1 MSNSTLQD
9 YKPIIAIG
17 VPVHG
22 FSRKLCRSIKAIS
35 RQSCF
40 DQLPIS
46 LFIVNSGDV
55 FSPEVLG
62 GCINRFSLVIIDSVK
77 PNFYWAASVER
88 IYDLFH
94 SSICSHLLL
103 INHDCNLSPSCLEN
117 LLLANA
123 SLGANSV
130 CHSVVLDARTH
141 AIWWAG
147 THTRGFS
154 RHKFLY
160 RANSVFN
167 LPPSPYLSDS
177 AMGQT
182 LLMPKS
188 AVKQKWLY
196 ASSFPHYFADS
207 VQTSHMRRNG
217 CPVYVIPDAISY
229 TDQSDLGFKK
239 QWLEPITFH
248 KLFRSYLHPKSSR
261 NLLSSYLSEWHH
273 YDRLYLKIIMS
284 FYVASGKFLKALSEF
299 LQLNFSL
306 ASIMGTTSHRRKR

>member
-1 MSNSTLQD
+1 MKKLKLKK
-9 YKPIIAIG
+9 YKIQLAIG

-22 FSRKLCRSIKAIS
+22 YSPKLLRSIKSIS
-35 RQSCF
+35 KQTCF
-40 DQLPIS
+40 DLLTIS

-55 FSPEVLG
+55 FPLEVFG
-62 GCINRFSLVIIDSVK
+62 VCIDKFSRVIIHSVK
-77 PNFYWAASVER
+77 PDFYWAASVER

-94 SSICSHLLL
+94 SSLCSHLLL
-103 INHDCNLSPSCLEN
+103 INHDCHLSPSCLEN

-130 CHSVVLDARTH
+130 CHSVVLDTETN

-154 RHKFLY
+154 RHKFLFY
-160 RANSVFN
+160 AKSPSN

-188 AVKQKWLY
+188 AVKKKWLY
-196 ASSFPHYFADS
+196 ASLFPHYFADS
-207 VQTSHMRRNG
+207 VQSSHMRRNG
-217 CPVYVIPDAISY
+217 YPIYVIPDSISY
-229 TDQSDLGFKK
+229 TDQSDLVYKNR
-239 QWLEPITFH
+239 WLEPLTLH

-273 YDRLYLKIIMS
+273 YDRFYLKIVMS
-284 FYVASGKFLKALSEF
+284 FYVASGKFVKALSEF
-299 LQLNFSL
+299 LRLNLGLVFT
-306 ASIMGTTSHRRKR
+306 IFTKRR